1 VCSPSL
7 PCACLQALHPGVG
20 TWNRGLAVEALLTVL
35 GLVQT
40 GKRSAAS
47 QGGARTKAPKLEIP
61 ETGLLNSGSLPTG
74 SGPLSMSDG
83 SPGSLVAAL

>member
-1 VCSPSL
+1 MCPPSL
-7 PCACLQALHPGVG
+7 PCACLQALRPGPR
-20 TWNRGLAVEALLTVL
+20 TWKRGLAVELLLMVL

-40 GKRSAAS
+40 GKRAAAS

-61 ETGLLNSGSLPTG
+61 EAGLLNSGSLPTG